1 MIIIVS
7 VGTSGAALPAED
19 QLSAYEIK
27 QLQQQNARLRETLVK
42 LRDLSAHEK
51 HEYQKLLKDIDQKK
65 SEISE
70 LGKTKEKLSARVEE
84 MEQQIA
90 DLQEQVDAALGAEEM
105 VVILGEQKLTLEEKV
120 AQLQEEVSELE
131 ALQDM
136 NDQLVESNA
145 ELEADLREELDMA
158 QGAIREVIKLL
169 SHFFLSTNETS
180 FLRHNVTEMLRWKP
194 SPIGNKQLVNLET

>member
-1 MIIIVS
+1 MYKYNFYHL
-7 VGTSGAALPAED
+7 VGSSGSTASAED

-70 LGKTKEKLSARVEE
+70 LGKTKEKLSSRVEE

-90 DLQEQVDAALGAEEM
+90 DLQEQVM
-105 VVILGEQKLTLEEKV
+105 
-120 AQLQEEVSELE
+120 
-131 ALQDM
+131 
-136 NDQLVESNA
+136 
-145 ELEADLREELDMA
+145 
-158 QGAIREVIKLL
+158 
-169 SHFFLSTNETS
+169 
-180 FLRHNVTEMLRWKP
+180 
-194 SPIGNKQLVNLET
+194 

>member
-1 MIIIVS
+1 MYFIVS
-7 VGTSGAALPAED
+7 VGSETATAAPVEG

-70 LGKTKEKLSARVEE
+70 LGKTKEKLSTRVEE

-90 DLQEQVDAALGAEEM
+90 DLQEQVISKKISFFDSSKRFFSFTGRCGIGCRRNGSHLG
-105 VVILGEQKLTLEEKV
+105 
-120 AQLQEEVSELE
+120 
-131 ALQDM
+131 
-136 NDQLVESNA
+136 
-145 ELEADLREELDMA
+145 
-158 QGAIREVIKLL
+158 
-169 SHFFLSTNETS
+169 
-180 FLRHNVTEMLRWKP
+180 
-194 SPIGNKQLVNLET
+194 